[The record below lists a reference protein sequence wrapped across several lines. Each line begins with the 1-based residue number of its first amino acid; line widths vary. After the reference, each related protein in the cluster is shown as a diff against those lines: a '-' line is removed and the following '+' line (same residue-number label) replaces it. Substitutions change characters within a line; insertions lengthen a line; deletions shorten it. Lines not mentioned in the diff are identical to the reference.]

1 MKYIAECNRKIP
13 YQILDHGLAFD
24 DLGDSEKA
32 LDKYLKAKSK
42 IIEND
47 TLITEALNFRID
59 EIARKWMNSAELLL
73 DKGLYNEA
81 LIL

>member
-1 MKYIAECNRKIP
+1 MD
-13 YQILDHGLAFD
+13 QGLAFD

-32 LDKYLKAKSK
+32 LDKYLRARSRVV
-42 IIEND
+42 IND
-47 TLITEALNFRID
+47 TLIIEALNFRID

-81 LIL
+81 LNLSKKGC